1 MEAIKLSIIV
11 PVYNE
16 KLVIEKT
23 SNKLLATFQEFHNQ
37 MEILFVDDNSPD
49 GTAQEVLRVAERSP
63 QVQLVQ
69 HGKKEGIGA
78 AHRAGYESARGGYI
92 LCIDADLS
100 QSPEDLLKIKN
111 KLDEGYDLVIGS
123 RYMANGKQFGKSPL
137 RDIGSRGMNLLCRI
151 LLGIKLTDCTHTFR
165 GFRAELFHEYKSFI
179 SSKGHPS
186 FQVEF
191 SFWIANNKKKM
202 LELPIFFKERED
214 GLGESKISIE
224 KEVPPFLKLL
234 TKLFIKRLT
243 LKR

>member
-1 MEAIKLSIIV
+1 MQAIKLSIIV

-16 KLVIEKT
+16 KQVIEKT
-23 SNKLLATFQEFHNQ
+23 SDKLLAAFQEFHEQ
-37 MEILFVDDNSPD
+37 IEILFVDDNSPD
-49 GTAQEVLRVAERSP
+49 GTANEVLRVSKSLP

-78 AHRAGYESARGGYI
+78 AHRAGYESARGEYI

-100 QSPEDLLKIKN
+100 QSPDDLLKIKN

-137 RDIGSRGMNLLCRI
+137 RDLGSRGMNLLCRI

-165 GFRAELFHEYKSFI
+165 GFRKKLFVEFSEKIH
-179 SSKGHPS
+179 SKGHPS

-191 SFWIANNKKKM
+191 SFWIASISNKIT
-202 LELPIFFKERED
+202 EIPIHFKEREESV
-214 GLGESKISIE
+214 GVSKISIQ

-234 TKLFIKRLT
+234 IKLCFKRLFNS
-243 LKR
+243 